1 MSEVITSQDEYLPYF
16 SNPKVKV
23 ETLAMKKNKPPKSS
37 VREEAL
43 KCALEIRKFEIELYW
58 KRASYFW
65 TLITV
70 AFTGYFTLIK
80 SSNGLH
86 SNLSFVVCCI
96 GFVLS
101 TAWYLVNRGSKY
113 WQENWEQH
121 VDLLEDEHMGSLY
134 KITIAQENYKPWK
147 LHTGY
152 PCSVSKINQL
162 VSLFVVCI
170 WAGFFIYSFLHKTTQ
185 LTFLREWV
193 VSVSF
198 HLELCWIPMII
209 TVLFIISL
217 FVFGRTHKEEKNS
230 SPIKSMTRKVLCD
243 SKQ

>member
-1 MSEVITSQDEYLPYF
+1 MSEITTIKDYRDSFVDKSCYGKE
-16 SNPKVKV
+16 
-23 ETLAMKKNKPPKSS
+23 EDKKAKSMS
-37 VREEAL
+37 EKAL
-43 KCALEIRKFEIELYW
+43 ECALDIRKFEIELYW

-70 AFTGYFTLIK
+70 AFTGYFTLIRTL
-80 SSNGLH
+80 NGLH

-134 KITIAQENYKPWK
+134 KITIAHENYKPWK
-147 LHTGY
+147 LHSGY
-152 PCSVSKINQL
+152 PYSVSKINQL
-162 VSLFVVCI
+162 VSLYVVCI

-185 LTFLREWV
+185 LTFLKEWE
-193 VSVSF
+193 VSLSF

-209 TVLFIISL
+209 TVVFIISL
-217 FVFGRTHKEEKNS
+217 FVLGRTHKEKKNS
-230 SPIKSMTRKVLCD
+230 SPLKSMTRKELGE
-243 SKQ
+243 SLQ